1 MRNQGD
7 RSRDVDLDRFLE
19 LVEAYGAEPER
30 WPEGERAGAL
40 ALLTASPEARA
51 ACREAAM
58 LDGLLDE
65 LPAYRPS
72 TVVTARILAAA
83 PAGSAKPGGVLSAV
97 LRSLWPERPIW
108 QPASGLAAAALLGL
122 AVGLSEPTAGGGATD
137 PLAVVDLD
145 ALAFGSVSVE
155 EELP

>member
-1 MRNQGD
+1 MRNQADG
-7 RSRDVDLDRFLE
+7 SRDIDLDRFLE

-40 ALLTASPEARA
+40 ALLATSPEARA
-51 ACREAAM
+51 ACREAAA

-65 LPAYRPS
+65 LRGFRPS
-72 TVVTARILAAA
+72 TVLTARVLAAA
-83 PAGSAKPGGVLSAV
+83 PAKPAKPGSVLSAV
-97 LRSLWPERPIW
+97 LRSLWPARPIW
-108 QPASGLAAAALLGL
+108 QPAGGLAAAALLGL
-122 AVGLSEPTAGGGATD
+122 AVGLSEPTADGGATD
-137 PLAVVDLD
+137 PLTVVDLD